1 MSDFKKVDDI
11 QLLKDAVNGNPD
23 AYGELYERYSTLIFR
38 FLYAHSGNRLDAEDL
53 TEDVFLRVWRSLPA
67 YRERGI
73 PFKAYLFR
81 VARHALIDHYR
92 KAGHQQRTVSTE
104 DVLLYD
110 QEPGPAEVVS
120 SNLEQARIGEAL
132 TRMQN
137 DDYRVVLIMRFLL
150 DFSPDEAAQAM
161 GRSIGALRVLQHRA
175 LQALRSLMDGNE
187 YL

>member
-1 MSDFKKVDDI
+1 MSNLKLVDDI
-11 QLLKDAVNGNPD
+11 QLLKEAINGDSDAF
-23 AYGELYERYSTLIFR
+23 GELYERYSAVIFR
-38 FLYAHSGNRLDAEDL
+38 FLYAHCSNRLDAEDL
-53 TEDVFLRVWRSLPA
+53 TEDVFLRVWRSLSA

-92 KAGHQQRTVSTE
+92 KAGHKQGVVSTE

-120 SNLEQARIGEAL
+120 SNLEQARIREAL
-132 TRMQN
+132 SRMQN
-137 DDYRVVLIMRFLL
+137 DDYRVVLIMRFLM
-150 DFSPDEAAQAM
+150 DFSPEEAAQAM

-175 LQALRSLMDGNE
+175 LQALRVLLDGNE
-187 YL
+187 SM